1 MFFRFHDHITAN
13 STGSE
18 AVRQAKL
25 LCDIEWNLQL
35 FLDLWWVS
43 VRGVGWC
50 TTIHSLFTF
59 KCPTFRKSFQYQ
71 TKFACVCV
79 SLHTCTILH
88 LHSWLYTSC
97 PLHKPPSTRILCYLS
112 IVGAPLPASNFTL
125 GLCWKH
131 IKQHRSNLLTQCH
144 RHRGRDAT
152 CPVGCA

>member
-1 MFFRFHDHITAN
+1 MFFRFHDYITAN

-25 LCDIEWNLQL
+25 LCDIQWNLQL
-35 FLDLWWVS
+35 FLDLSWVS

-50 TTIHSLFTF
+50 TTIHRPLLRSNAQPFGRVFSIQLNWL
-59 KCPTFRKSFQYQ
+59 
-71 TKFACVCV
+71 VCV

-144 RHRGRDAT
+144 RHRGRDTT